1 MIMVRHLTF
10 VFTVLLGL
18 STALVAVGC
27 TCTEVGCMGVLN
39 LSVAAPDGS
48 FPADLAGTVTVEG
61 RVTEF
66 DCASE
71 QSECA
76 DGVIRIA
83 MLDSLG
89 EELSPGEEVTVDIAS
104 ESTDL
109 AFIGSADVDL
119 GESFSPNGV
128 GCGPTCV
135 GGTASVDLEAR

>member
-1 MIMVRHLTF
+1 MILVRNLTL

-18 STALVAVGC
+18 STALIAVGC
-27 TCTEVGCMGVLN
+27 ACSQAYCVGFLE
-39 LSVAAPDGS
+39 LSVTAPDGS
-48 FPADLAGTVTVEG
+48 FPADLAGTVTVEEG
-61 RVTEF
+61 TVIEF

-71 QSECA
+71 QNACA
-76 DGVIRIA
+76 DGVISIV
-83 MLDSLG
+83 G
-89 EELSPGEEVTVDIAS
+89 SPGEEVTVAIAS

-109 AFIGSADVDL
+109 AFVGSADVDL

>member
-1 MIMVRHLTF
+1 
-10 VFTVLLGL
+10 
-18 STALVAVGC
+18 
-27 TCTEVGCMGVLN
+27 MGVLN

-71 QSECA
+71 QNTCA
-76 DGVIRIA
+76 DGVISIV
-83 MLDSLG
+83 G
-89 EELSPGEEVTVDIAS
+89 SPGEEVTVAIAS

-109 AFIGSADVDL
+109 AFVGSADVDL